1 MRSII
6 SSKLVIAMLACGIL
20 AVGCMGAEP
29 GTDGAAGDDTALE
42 ASALPD
48 GEELYRGMV
57 FGEGPAAKLFP
68 EIWQSSAVQGKV
80 QISEAERRTAADQVV
95 AWIHRKDPT
104 FFDRFG
110 SDMTSGD
117 REAIAS
123 ILAETRDITVPAVK
137 DVAKLASQKSGR
149 RASPGEDRGL
159 GVYLYADLVVVYD
172 IAVAVVAV
180 AFGFVAVMP
189 ADASQGQL
197 QHDAWVDALAKR
209 DMRLPE
215 QP

>member
-80 QISEAERRTAADQVV
+80 QISEAERRAKADEVV

-110 SDMTSGD
+110 SDVTSGD
-117 REAIAS
+117 RETIAS
-123 ILAETRDITVPAVK
+123 MLAETRDITVPAVK
-137 DVAKLASQKSGR
+137 EVARLAGQKSG

-159 GVYLYADLVVVYD
+159 GVFLYADVAVAYD
-172 IAVAVVAV
+172 IAAVLVAV

-197 QHDAWVDALAKR
+197 QQDAWVDALAKR

-215 QP
+215 QH